1 LKTEL
6 FLINKEYEDLRAE
19 VDESNK
25 RIEAKMR
32 ERDLLNKDVV
42 LAEEK
47 ERDKADALQTLDGE
61 LKKLQNKIQGYKAEA
76 QKLYKLI
83 HQLEK
88 DKQKYGIEASQANAK
103 YYQCLEQVKLKN
115 NLITKLQKKNIEAEG
130 RLKQQQNLYEAV
142 RSDRNLYSKNL
153 LEAQEE
159 IAELKMK
166 FKRMTQQINQLK
178 EEIQAK
184 DNTIATETFSK
195 QKYAGENAKLEG
207 DIDKIGKQIDSCDQ
221 MIRTQ
226 ESDIARLKY
235 VITEAEQEK
244 QKQRKDYEM
253 VINERDILGTQL
265 IKRNEELQILYEKIK
280 IQQSTLDKGEIYYQE
295 RIEEIVRIQN
305 QIADL
310 KRLLIVSQNET
321 ACIPDLRREI
331 FMLDKELL
339 EQQQKAKFLTD
350 ELDKPLN
357 VHRWRKL
364 ECTDPETYELIQ
376 KIQSLQKRLIAKTE
390 EVSEKDV
397 LIQEKEKLYIELK
410 NILAK
415 QSGPEV
421 AEKLQVYQQNLKDR
435 AKQLKEMVGE
445 LKNYQAQVNAY
456 RFENERLDKQ
466 ISDIKQMWF
475 QSRRQGNGNLG
486 VIREA
491 GDEEYMANAM

>member
-1 LKTEL
+1 M
-6 FLINKEYEDLRAE
+6 INKEYEDLRAE

>member
-1 LKTEL
+1 M
-6 FLINKEYEDLRAE
+6 INKEYEDLRAE

-184 DNTIATETFSK
+184 DNTIATETYSK

-376 KIQSLQKRLIAKTE
+376 KIQSL
-390 EVSEKDV
+390 
-397 LIQEKEKLYIELK
+397 
-410 NILAK
+410 
-415 QSGPEV
+415 
-421 AEKLQVYQQNLKDR
+421 
-435 AKQLKEMVGE
+435 
-445 LKNYQAQVNAY
+445 
-456 RFENERLDKQ
+456 
-466 ISDIKQMWF
+466 
-475 QSRRQGNGNLG
+475 
-486 VIREA
+486 
-491 GDEEYMANAM
+491 